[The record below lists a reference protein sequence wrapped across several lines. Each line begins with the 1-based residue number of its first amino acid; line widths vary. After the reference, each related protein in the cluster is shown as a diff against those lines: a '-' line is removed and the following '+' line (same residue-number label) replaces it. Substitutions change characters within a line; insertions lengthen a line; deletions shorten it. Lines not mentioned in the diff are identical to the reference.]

1 MKVVDKDVKTGET
14 LAVVRVSCRE
24 RAKETI
30 ISGWKTLVTDSNVV
44 LDSYIKF
51 TLSYTAADELSD
63 SLVVGNPVEK
73 WFNIGISY
81 L

>member
-1 MKVVDKDVKTGET
+1 MKTEES

-24 RAKETI
+24 LAKETI

-73 WFNIGISY
+73 
-81 L
+81 